1 MFTTIDL
8 SDGQIQIGESLQ
20 DGSFERVAGDDE
32 SVNATFTIRGA
43 SDASTAYVA
52 LISWLKENYS
62 DGAGGISS
70 YDLPLFSVKIKAG
83 AALGVYSGECS
94 FKYPAAKSPTNSEPS
109 ENINNPD
116 YSLPK
121 IEDANFTF
129 QTTGGSAHISTG
141 LQVVS
146 SATYDGSAPVDYGG
160 LIGPHPDGTAEGV
173 DVVTPALSFTIELS
187 LPKAF
192 IDVAYRKT
200 VANLTGSVNSVQFAG
215 FTSRCVLFMGLT
227 ARAVWMSWT
236 NAIGL
241 TVKDWYWRAS
251 YAFQVAP
258 VAYLKVGE
266 TTLQKQG
273 FDAVSRVSERYADD
287 AGNSLELVRQV
298 DIIRP
303 YPQYDFAA
311 LKLPF

>member
-1 MFTTIDL
+1 MT
-8 SDGQIQIGESLQ
+8 
-20 DGSFERVAGDDE
+20 VAK
-32 SVNATFTIRGA
+32 
-43 SDASTAYVA
+43 
-52 LISWLKENYS
+52 L
-62 DGAGGISS
+62 
-70 YDLPLFSVKIKAG
+70 
-83 AALGVYSGECS
+83 
-94 FKYPAAKSPTNSEPS
+94 
-109 ENINNPD
+109 
-116 YSLPK
+116 
-121 IEDANFTF
+121 
-129 QTTGGSAHISTG
+129 TGG
-141 LQVVS
+141 VN
-146 SATYDGSAPVDYGG
+146 GG
-160 LIGPHPDGTAEGV
+160 
-173 DVVTPALSFTIELS
+173 
-187 LPKAF
+187 
-192 IDVAYRKT
+192 Y
-200 VANLTGSVNSVQFAG
+200 FAG